1 MSKINVLGASCIDIL
16 VDHIDSK
23 TFLSGKYKA
32 DRIKTSFG
40 GDALNEAVVL
50 SYLKEDV
57 SISTVIADDPMGV
70 LIQNFL
76 EGKGI
81 TVSNPIKQNVE
92 TYLSLVLIDENGERH
107 FIGSK
112 NGSLRSYCLEDVCI
126 DEDCKIVS
134 FASMFIS
141 PLFDDE
147 QMGKLF
153 SLIKEKGILL
163 CVDCSSIKNNEDA
176 KDMSCL
182 KYIDY
187 FFCNTSEAR
196 ALCHSEDI
204 HTCEEILYQCGIK
217 NVVIK
222 MGEKG
227 CLYKGKIYAPQ
238 RNIQCVDTTGAGD
251 SFVAGFIHGLS
262 QNEKI
267 EDCIRIGNECG
278 GRACEYVGGNEW
290 TTHQ

>member
-1 MSKINVLGASCIDIL
+1 
-16 VDHIDSK
+16 
-23 TFLSGKYKA
+23 
-32 DRIKTSFG
+32 
-40 GDALNEAVVL
+40 
-50 SYLKEDV
+50 
-57 SISTVIADDPMGV
+57 
-70 LIQNFL
+70 
-76 EGKGI
+76 
-81 TVSNPIKQNVE
+81 
-92 TYLSLVLIDENGERH
+92 
-107 FIGSK
+107 
-112 NGSLRSYCLEDVCI
+112 
-126 DEDCKIVS
+126 
-134 FASMFIS
+134 MFIS

-187 FFCNTSEAR
+187 FFCNASEAR

-204 HTCEEILYQCGIK
+204 HACEEVLCQCGIK

-227 CLYKGKIYAPQ
+227 CLYKGKIYTPQ
-238 RNIQCVDTTGAGD
+238 RNIQCIDTTGAGD